1 MASMKASMRRTH
13 TAILFLAILV
23 GPASAP
29 AYSQDKEGRWAV
41 GFHAGGNL
49 WLNGYNS
56 RAAGG
61 GGGFTLRYGMSDAF
75 SAGFVAG
82 LEVLK
87 SKENPPFPGTSLD
100 YLRVNA
106 IPLSFVGWFSLSP
119 GKTINPYYYMGLGVF
134 FYQRE
139 TSDGGQSVFL
149 PDKKYRSSLH
159 LPAGIGVET
168 ILSKNLLCTVD
179 LGYGLLD
186 SHVELPGAGR
196 VSWYATARV
205 GVTFLLGTGTAEEK
219 LRKREAAEAGVRWA
233 KQIAEERRAKQVA
246 EENRLKDLARAEEAR
261 SRDSVRSRP
270 AVADDP
276 PDPPVMPQ
284 PSPRVKPGESTL
296 LLEKGKSLVLKGVNF
311 EMNRAAL
318 TGDSEP
324 FLTALFRALL
334 ASPDIEVLIVGHTDL
349 AGSRDF
355 NQSLS
360 FHRAQAVYTWL
371 VKRGI
376 SAKRLM
382 VAGKGADEPIAD
394 NVTVQGR
401 TANRRIEIR
410 VLK

>member
-23 GPASAP
+23 GAASAP

-56 RAAGG
+56 RAAGV

-87 SKENPPFPGTSLD
+87 SKENPPFTGTSLD

-106 IPLSFVGWFSLSP
+106 IPFSFVGWFSLSP

-139 TSDGGQSVFL
+139 TSGGGQTVFL

-276 PDPPVMPQ
+276 PDPPAVPQ

>member
-1 MASMKASMRRTH
+1 MKVFMRLTYC
-13 TAILFLAILV
+13 AILSLTILAGAV
-23 GPASAP
+23 SAP

-56 RAAGG
+56 RAAGA
-61 GGGFTLRYGMSDAF
+61 GGGFTLRYGVSDAF
-75 SAGFVAG
+75 SAGLVTG

-87 SKENPPFPGTSLD
+87 SKEDPPFTGTSLN
-100 YLRVNA
+100 YLKVNA
-106 IPLSFVGWFSLSP
+106 IPLSLVGWFSLSP

-139 TSDGGQSVFL
+139 TTDGGQSVFL

-168 ILSKNLLCTVD
+168 LLSKNLLCTVD

-186 SHVELPGAGR
+186 SHVEVPGAGR

-233 KQIAEERRAKQVA
+233 KQIAEERRAKQIA
-246 EENRLKDLARAEEAR
+246 EEKRLKDLPRAADPPPG
-261 SRDSVRSRP
+261 DSVLSRP

-276 PDPPVMPQ
+276 PDPPAMPL
-284 PSPRVKPGESTL
+284 PSPRVSPGGTPL
-296 LLEKGKSLVLKGVNF
+296 LLEKGKSLILKGVNF

-318 TGDSEP
+318 TSDSEP
-324 FLTALFRALL
+324 FLTAVLKALL

-360 FHRAQAVYTWL
+360 FHRAQAVFTWL

-382 VAGKGADEPIAD
+382 VAGKGADQPIAD

-401 TANRRIEIR
+401 TANRRIELR

>member
-1 MASMKASMRRTH
+1 LVGSKKVFMRLTYC
-13 TAILFLAILV
+13 AILFLTILAGAV
-23 GPASAP
+23 SDP

-49 WLNGYNS
+49 WLNSYNS
-56 RAAGG
+56 RAAGP
-61 GGGFTLRYGMSDAF
+61 GGGFTLRYGVSDAF
-75 SAGFVAG
+75 SAGLLTG

-87 SKENPPFPGTSLD
+87 SKENPPFPGTSVN
-100 YLRVNA
+100 YLKLNA
-106 IPLSFVGWFSLSP
+106 IPLSLVGWFSLAP
-119 GKTINPYYYMGLGVF
+119 GKTINPYYYMGLGVL

-139 TSDGGQSVFL
+139 TDLNGQSVFL
-149 PDKKYRSSLH
+149 PDKRYRSSLH
-159 LPAGIGVET
+159 LPAGIGIEAL
-168 ILSKNLLCTVD
+168 LSKNLLCTVD

-186 SHVELPGAGR
+186 SHVEVPNAGR
-196 VSWYATARV
+196 VSWYAAARV

-233 KQIAEERRAKQVA
+233 KQIAEEKRA
-246 EENRLKDLARAEEAR
+246 KDLARAENPQPK
-261 SRDSVRSRP
+261 DP
-270 AVADDP
+270 ALSKPVVADDP
-276 PDPPVMPQ
+276 PDPPAMPR
-284 PSPRVKPGESTL
+284 PSPRVSPRESPL
-296 LLEKGKSLVLKGVNF
+296 LLEKGKSLILKGVNF
-311 EMNRAAL
+311 EMNRAAF
-318 TGDSEP
+318 TSDSEP
-324 FLTALFRALL
+324 FLTAFFNALL
-334 ASPDIEVLIVGHTDL
+334 ASPDIEVLIVGHMDL

-401 TANRRIEIR
+401 TANRRIELR
-410 VLK
+410 VMK

>member
-1 MASMKASMRRTH
+1 M
-13 TAILFLAILV
+13 
-23 GPASAP
+23 
-29 AYSQDKEGRWAV
+29 
-41 GFHAGGNL
+41 
-49 WLNGYNS
+49 
-56 RAAGG
+56 
-61 GGGFTLRYGMSDAF
+61 
-75 SAGFVAG
+75 
-82 LEVLK
+82 
-87 SKENPPFPGTSLD
+87 
-100 YLRVNA
+100 
-106 IPLSFVGWFSLSP
+106 
-119 GKTINPYYYMGLGVF
+119 
-134 FYQRE
+134 
-139 TSDGGQSVFL
+139 
-149 PDKKYRSSLH
+149 
-159 LPAGIGVET
+159 
-168 ILSKNLLCTVD
+168 
-179 LGYGLLD
+179 
-186 SHVELPGAGR
+186 
-196 VSWYATARV
+196 
-205 GVTFLLGTGTAEEK
+205 
-219 LRKREAAEAGVRWA
+219 
-233 KQIAEERRAKQVA
+233 
-246 EENRLKDLARAEEAR
+246 
-261 SRDSVRSRP
+261 
-270 AVADDP
+270 ADDP
-276 PDPPVMPQ
+276 PDPPAVPQ

>member
-1 MASMKASMRRTH
+1 MRLTYC
-13 TAILFLAILV
+13 AILFLTILAGAV
-23 GPASAP
+23 SDP

-49 WLNGYNS
+49 WLNSYNS
-56 RAAGG
+56 RAAGP
-61 GGGFTLRYGMSDAF
+61 GGGFTLRYGVSDVF
-75 SAGFVAG
+75 SAGLLTG

-87 SKENPPFPGTSLD
+87 SKENPPFPGTSVN
-100 YLRVNA
+100 YLKLNA
-106 IPLSFVGWFSLSP
+106 IPLSLVGWFSLAP
-119 GKTINPYYYMGLGVF
+119 GKTINPYYYMGLGVL

-139 TSDGGQSVFL
+139 TDLNGQSVFL
-149 PDKKYRSSLH
+149 PDKRYRSSLH
-159 LPAGIGVET
+159 LPAGIGIEAL
-168 ILSKNLLCTVD
+168 LSKNLLCTVD

-186 SHVELPGAGR
+186 SHVEVPNAGR
-196 VSWYATARV
+196 VSWYAAARV

-233 KQIAEERRAKQVA
+233 KQIAEERQAKQIA
-246 EENRLKDLARAEEAR
+246 EEKRAKDLARAENPQPK
-261 SRDSVRSRP
+261 DP
-270 AVADDP
+270 ALSKPVVADDP
-276 PDPPVMPQ
+276 PDPPAMPR
-284 PSPRVKPGESTL
+284 PSPRVSPRESPL
-296 LLEKGKSLVLKGVNF
+296 LLEKGKSLILKGVNF
-311 EMNRAAL
+311 EMNRAAF
-318 TGDSEP
+318 TSDSEP
-324 FLTALFRALL
+324 FLTAFFNALL
-334 ASPDIEVLIVGHTDL
+334 ASPDIEVLIVGHMDL

-401 TANRRIEIR
+401 TANRRIELR
-410 VLK
+410 VMK

>member
-1 MASMKASMRRTH
+1 MRLTYC
-13 TAILFLAILV
+13 AILFLTILAGAV
-23 GPASAP
+23 SDP

-49 WLNGYNS
+49 WLNSYNS
-56 RAAGG
+56 RAAGP
-61 GGGFTLRYGMSDAF
+61 GGGFTLRYGVSDVF
-75 SAGFVAG
+75 SAGLLTG

-87 SKENPPFPGTSLD
+87 SKEDPPFPGTSLN
-100 YLRVNA
+100 YLKLNA
-106 IPLSFVGWFSLSP
+106 IPLSLVGWFSLAP
-119 GKTINPYYYMGLGVF
+119 GKTINPYYYMGLGVL

-139 TSDGGQSVFL
+139 TNLNGQSVFL
-149 PDKKYRSSLH
+149 PDKRYRSSLH
-159 LPAGIGVET
+159 LPAGIGIEAL
-168 ILSKNLLCTVD
+168 LSKNFLCTVD

-186 SHVELPGAGR
+186 SHVEVPNAGR
-196 VSWYATARV
+196 VSWYAAARV

-233 KQIAEERRAKQVA
+233 KQIAEERQAKQIA
-246 EENRLKDLARAEEAR
+246 EQQRAKDLARAENPPPK
-261 SRDSVRSRP
+261 DP
-270 AVADDP
+270 ALSKPVVAEDP
-276 PDPPVMPQ
+276 PDPPAMPR
-284 PSPRVKPGESTL
+284 PSPRVTPRESPL
-296 LLEKGKSLVLKGVNF
+296 HLEKGKSLILKGVNF

-318 TGDSEP
+318 TSDSEP
-324 FLTALFRALL
+324 FLTAVFNALL
-334 ASPDIEVLIVGHTDL
+334 ASPDLEVLIVGHMDL

-360 FHRAQAVYTWL
+360 FHRAQAVYNWL

-401 TANRRIEIR
+401 TANRRIELR
-410 VLK
+410 VMK

>member
-1 MASMKASMRRTH
+1 
-13 TAILFLAILV
+13 
-23 GPASAP
+23 
-29 AYSQDKEGRWAV
+29 
-41 GFHAGGNL
+41 
-49 WLNGYNS
+49 
-56 RAAGG
+56 
-61 GGGFTLRYGMSDAF
+61 
-75 SAGFVAG
+75 
-82 LEVLK
+82 
-87 SKENPPFPGTSLD
+87 
-100 YLRVNA
+100 
-106 IPLSFVGWFSLSP
+106 
-119 GKTINPYYYMGLGVF
+119 MGLGVF

-139 TSDGGQSVFL
+139 TSGGGQTVFL

-233 KQIAEERRAKQVA
+233 KQIAEERRTKQVA
-246 EENRLKDLARAEEAR
+246 EENRLKELARAEEAR

-270 AVADDP
+270 VVADDP
-276 PDPPVMPQ
+276 PDPPAMPQ